1 MARPRIRTS
10 LQFYLYSPTTALNW
24 RRTQI
29 VTLVE
34 GDKLVA
40 EGKARRRFDSWGRH
54 DGYELIES
62 KPTDEKL
69 PSLVSSASISTNEVL
84 ANAGVLGR
92 SRTANLSEED
102 RITRR
107 HPKTGRPMPAEDFVE
122 RAQEKVRLWT
132 QPAPGRGDRAVRVY
146 PKPPRA

>member
-1 MARPRIRTS
+1 MCELWDEFGRF
-10 LQFYLYSPTTALNW
+10 QGYL
-24 RRTQI
+24 
-29 VTLVE
+29 LVE
-34 GDKLVA
+34 ALP
-40 EGKARRRFDSWGRH
+40 
-54 DGYELIES
+54 
-62 KPTDEKL
+62 PTDEKL
-69 PSLVSSASISTNEVL
+69 PSLISSASISANEVL

-92 SRTANLSEED
+92 SRTASLSEED